1 MEGPSGTDVL
11 SARAMDSP
19 SGVNGC
25 DVHIDSLSRAGVDSG
40 LVCGL
45 ALPVS
50 NKTIVSTFK

>member
-11 SARAMDSP
+11 SARAMEDP

-25 DVHIDSLSRAGVDSG
+25 DVPIDSLSGTGVDSG

-45 ALPVS
+45 ALP
-50 NKTIVSTFK
+50 TSTLDQHF